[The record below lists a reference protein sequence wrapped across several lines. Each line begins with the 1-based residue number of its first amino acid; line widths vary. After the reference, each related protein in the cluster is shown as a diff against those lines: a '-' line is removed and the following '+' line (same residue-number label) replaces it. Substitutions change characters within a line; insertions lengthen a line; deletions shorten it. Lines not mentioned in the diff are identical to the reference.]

1 MYFKW
6 FWCLDS
12 MHFIILDKSE
22 SSPTTSAEYQ
32 PSKKPRLSADS
43 ETEPSPS
50 SSPKEESKKE
60 ELLMPTSPA
69 RLAEVIRKSA
79 TTLVSLLQG
88 SSNS

>member
-1 MYFKW
+1 
-6 FWCLDS
+6 

-43 ETEPSPS
+43 EEPSPS
-50 SSPKEESKKE
+50 SSPKEENKKE
-60 ELLMPTSPA
+60 ELCDASLLMPTSPA

-88 SSNS
+88 GSNS